1 MGILCKGSLNVVV
14 SALGPLKTSLLTSTK
29 GNILSAF
36 LSWRD
41 SCTHSQLM
49 HMFNLC
55 MLCFFLLCINDYL
68 HLFLLDFMIASC
80 VENIIAFR
88 LLGCILFDFVPL
100 AWLHVGCNFW
110 GCALVHQRRSTSAAH
125 RRKSPSGAPLVVRWC
140 GPAPA
145 TSADRPV
152 WRRWTGAGGSAWR
165 PALKPKLAC
174 ALVLR
179 WSTSAGPPA
188 HRVFFWRVF
197 KTTSLHLWP
206 LYIC

>member
-88 LLGCILFDFVPL
+88 LLGCILFDFAPL
-100 AWLHVGCNFW
+100 ASLHVGCKFW

-125 RRKSPSGAPLVVRWC
+125 RRKSPSMAPLDWRWC
-140 GPAPA
+140 VRLTSSAQAKMCLCAGPARVHQR
-145 TSADRPV
+145 TVHFSGEFSKRPHF
-152 WRRWTGAGGSAWR
+152 TYG
-165 PALKPKLAC
+165 
-174 ALVLR
+174 
-179 WSTSAGPPA
+179 
-188 HRVFFWRVF
+188 
-197 KTTSLHLWP
+197 
-206 LYIC
+206 LYIYANLILGHLQEFLFMLHT